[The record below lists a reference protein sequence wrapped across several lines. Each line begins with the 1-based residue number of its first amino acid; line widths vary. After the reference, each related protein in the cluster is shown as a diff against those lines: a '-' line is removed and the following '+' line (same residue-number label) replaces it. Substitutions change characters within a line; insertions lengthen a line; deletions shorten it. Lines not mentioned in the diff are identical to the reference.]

1 MYCAPTATAAAAA
14 AAFSSEEFA
23 DDDNFDAADV
33 PAFSYEHG
41 GDDMSVDQVRA
52 AADRLCA
59 CVPVCLSVRLSVRWR
74 CSFCTPPLKTVRT
87 FPPNRPTSTLPQS
100 LSTCPQCKA
109 GAFRMTRAQA
119 MTTGLSASTR
129 CMSRGAL
136 ESPCARC

>member
-59 CVPVCLSVRLSVRWR
+59 CVPVCLCVSVWWGGGGSLCRCGAVFHVRR
-74 CSFCTPPLKTVRT
+74 VVL
-87 FPPNRPTSTLPQS
+87 
-100 LSTCPQCKA
+100 
-109 GAFRMTRAQA
+109 RA
-119 MTTGLSASTR
+119 
-129 CMSRGAL
+129 
-136 ESPCARC
+136 